1 MEQTLQ
7 ALSGI
12 LVKAIPT
19 VVLVLLLHFYL
30 KAMLFG
36 PLEKIL
42 KQREELTD
50 GARKAASASLAEAER
65 KTAEYEAKLRDA
77 RAEVYREQEETRRKW
92 LDRQA
97 TQVAEAR
104 AAMEVSVREAKAQIN
119 AEAATA
125 RTTLEGT
132 SSTLADEIATSVLS
146 RRSA

>member
-7 ALSGI
+7 ALGGI

-42 KQREELTD
+42 KQREELTE

-65 KTAEYEAKLRDA
+65 KSAEYEAKLRDA

-104 AAMEVSVREAKAQIN
+104 AAMEVSVREAKAQI
-119 AEAATA
+119 ATEAATA
-125 RTTLEGT
+125 RTTMLST
-132 SSTLADEIATSVLS
+132 SSALADEIATAILS
-146 RRSA
+146 RGAV

>member
-7 ALSGI
+7 ALGGI

-19 VVLVLLLHFYL
+19 VVLVLLLHCYL

-42 KQREELTD
+42 KQREELTE

-65 KTAEYEAKLRDA
+65 KSAEYEAKLRDA

-104 AAMEVSVREAKAQIN
+104 AAMEVSVREAKAQI
-119 AEAATA
+119 ATEAATA
-125 RTTLEGT
+125 RTTLLST
-132 SSTLADEIATSVLS
+132 SSALADEIATAVLS
-146 RRSA
+146 RRAV

>member
-7 ALSGI
+7 ALGGI

-42 KQREELTD
+42 KQREELTE

-92 LDRQA
+92 LDRQVA
-97 TQVAEAR
+97 QVAEAR
-104 AAMEVSVREAKAQIN
+104 AAMEVSVREAKAQI
-119 AEAATA
+119 ATEAATA
-125 RTTLEGT
+125 RTTLLTT
-132 SSTLADEIATSVLS
+132 SSALADEIATAVLS

>member
-42 KQREELTD
+42 KQREELTE

-97 TQVAEAR
+97 AQVAEAR
-104 AAMEVSVREAKAQIN
+104 AAMEVSVREAKAQI
-119 AEAATA
+119 ATEAATA
-125 RTTLEGT
+125 RTTLLST
-132 SSTLADEIATSVLS
+132 SSALADEIATAVLS
-146 RRSA
+146 RRAV

>member
-92 LDRQA
+92 LDRQVA
-97 TQVAEAR
+97 QVAEAR
-104 AAMEVSVREAKAQIN
+104 AAMEVSVREAKAQIA

-125 RTTLEGT
+125 RTTLQGT
-132 SSTLADEIATSVLS
+132 SSDLADEIATTVLS
-146 RRSA
+146 RRAV

>member
-42 KQREELTD
+42 KQREELTE

-77 RAEVYREQEETRRKW
+77 RAEGYREQEETSRKR

-104 AAMEVSVREAKAQIN
+104 AAMEVSVREAKAQVT
-119 AEAATA
+119 AEAANA
-125 RTTLEGT
+125 
-132 SSTLADEIATSVLS
+132 
-146 RRSA
+146 

>member
-7 ALSGI
+7 ALGGI

-42 KQREELTD
+42 KQREELTE

-65 KTAEYEAKLRDA
+65 KSAEYEAKLRDA

-104 AAMEVSVREAKAQIN
+104 AAMEVSVREAKAQI
-119 AEAATA
+119 ATEAATA
-125 RTTLEGT
+125 RTTLLST
-132 SSTLADEIATSVLS
+132 SSALADEIATAVLS
-146 RRSA
+146 RRAV